1 MNTNSNKYTIIYTTI
16 LVVVVA
22 AVLAIVASVLK
33 PRQTANIELEQM
45 KTIMLAANIGE
56 VDGQPDKT
64 ADYKALYEKH
74 ITRAYVIDQN
84 GKQLEGVDAFH
95 IYLKTQFNAI
105 KNGGDVTLPVYECAL
120 DDGSMVTIFPC
131 YGTGLWGAIWGYISV
146 KEDCTTING
155 AVFAHASET
164 PGLGGEIAQP
174 WFYNQF
180 DNKVLEVNGQFA
192 SVKIVKGGAG
202 SDLNGVDAIS
212 GATITSTALQKTI
225 AQWMDYYK
233 GSLEL
238 AKAIITLSE
247 GLSNSE
253 NAEKDE

>member
-1 MNTNSNKYTIIYTTI
+1 
-16 LVVVVA
+16 
-22 AVLAIVASVLK
+22 
-33 PRQTANIELEQM
+33 
-45 KTIMLAANIGE
+45 MLF
-56 VDGQPDKT
+56 
-64 ADYKALYEKH
+64 
-74 ITRAYVIDQN
+74 R
-84 GKQLEGVDAFH
+84 
-95 IYLKTQFNAI
+95 
-105 KNGGDVTLPVYECAL
+105 
-120 DDGSMVTIFPC
+120 S
-131 YGTGLWGAIWGYISV
+131 
-146 KEDCTTING
+146 
-155 AVFAHASET
+155 